1 MAAGVFYEEPMEVE
15 RELYA
20 VKSGYRLAGGFNLSI
35 EGLTAQKH
43 IPTLCPLH
51 INFADRTASVV
62 DNIKVVARAEDS
74 ATSLKIAKGSFAKAG
89 TKYMLSP
96 SVFVTVSK
104 VDASEEAFDTLTV
117 STTQEA
123 IPEGSVMTACT
134 ADDTATAIQ
143 SANALN
149 YTRTKIEEGISVT
162 ALGSAYEIKEADLYI
177 PVTEEDKKSLTDR
190 FMFIPL
196 K

>member
-1 MAAGVFYEEPMEVE
+1 MAAGVFYDEPMEVE

-20 VKSGYRLAGGFNLSI
+20 VKSGYRLEGGFNLSI
-35 EGLTAQKH
+35 EGLTAQTH

-62 DNIKVVARAEDS
+62 DNIKVVARAEGS
-74 ATSLKIAKGSFAKAG
+74 TTTLKIAKGSFAKVG
-89 TKYMLSP
+89 SKYMLS
-96 SVFVTVSK
+96 SSIFVTVSAI
-104 VDASEEAFDTLTV
+104 DASDEAFDSLTV
-117 STTQEA
+117 STTQDA

-134 ADDTATAIQ
+134 EDGTATAIQ
-143 SANALN
+143 TANALN
-149 YTRTKIEEGISVT
+149 YTRTKIEAGASVT
-162 ALGSAYEIKEADLYI
+162 ALGRAYEIKEADLYI
-177 PVTEEDKKSLTDR
+177 PVTEEDKVSLTDR